1 MELARAGADLMV
13 EVLEDL
19 DAQPPVPQPE
29 EGVTYAAKIDKAEAR
44 IDFTHDAGF
53 IERQI
58 RALNPVPGAFFEYR
72 GERFRVHAAHI
83 EHASGTPGELIDD
96 SLLIARSEERR
107 GGKECV
113 STGRSR
119 WSP

>member
-1 MELARAGADLMV
+1 MV

-19 DAQPPVPQPE
+19 DSQPPVPQPE

-58 RALNPVPGAFFEYR
+58 RALNPVPGAFFENR
-72 GERFRVHAAHI
+72 GERFRVHAATI
-83 EHASGTPGELIDD
+83 DNASGKHGELLDD
-96 SLLIARSEERR
+96 SLLIACGSSANRPTLTKREGKAALNTGAHDR
-107 GGKECV
+107 G
-113 STGRSR
+113 RN
-119 WSP
+119 